1 MAQNLLQCEVLGDD
15 PMDAVSASS
24 QDGICG
30 IARSSTVKTFEKAL
44 STVANE
50 VSLSKAIR
58 IVVGGR
64 PKELDSYVEE
74 EICLIAKEALRNVL
88 QHAEA
93 TSVEAEIEYLPS
105 KFRVIVRDNG
115 RGISPKAVAGKPHKG
130 FVAMREGAGRIGGE
144 LRVWSKRGVG
154 TEVELCVPDN
164 TTGACRAGS
173 L

>member
-1 MAQNLLQCEVLGDD
+1 MRCASWLHVRPEAFCCRTVQRLFASGSKRGVTAVMAQNLLQCEVLGDD

-64 PKELDSYVEE
+64 PKELDSYVDG
-74 EICLIAKEALRNVL
+74 EICLVDKEAWRT
-88 QHAEA
+88 A
-93 TSVEAEIEYLPS
+93 
-105 KFRVIVRDNG
+105 R
-115 RGISPKAVAGKPHKG
+115 
-130 FVAMREGAGRIGGE
+130 
-144 LRVWSKRGVG
+144 
-154 TEVELCVPDN
+154 
-164 TTGACRAGS
+164 
-173 L
+173 